1 MTPAEQAVNAIVARD
16 GLTLTP
22 EDQARLVT
30 LYEELQAELSLLRSS
45 EFAATEEPAVIYA
58 ARA

>member
-1 MTPAEQAVNAIVARD
+1 MTPAEQAVSAIVARD

-30 LYEELQAELSLLRSS
+30 LYEELQSELSVLHST